1 MSTLSRTYS
10 TFVVPAPRAPG
21 APNGSLKHDHRQD
34 HPTLLY
40 IDENHTQFN
49 TPNGPVPVPQPLQLG
64 SLEWKQAQLTQKK
77 IEAAANDEELTPAQ
91 LKRAKKGIEKA
102 ARSYN
107 DKRLAEE
114 KLAEELAQAKRLRK
128 QNRKDAKKL
137 RAQLAKQEKTAE
149 KQAALDQEAET
160 LYEQCKT
167 LNLPLLVSPSATT
180 ECVIEMCQHALTEY
194 MNRPLT
200 KEELELREKTA
211 EKQKANIYA
220 DARATEVFRNAQTH
234 LVTADQCVDGEEVT
248 FSMKKKKNKKKQV
261 SKNSPPPKVSYTPEV
276 TIDWGEEPLVGA
288 KVLTKKQQ
296 REIAYNNCNP
306 ANSA

>member
-1 MSTLSRTYS
+1 MSATLSRT
-10 TFVVPAPRAPG
+10 A
-21 APNGSLKHDHRQD
+21 SLY
-34 HPTLLY
+34 T
-40 IDENHTQFN
+40 DENHTHFN
-49 TPNGPVPVPQPLQLG
+49 TLEGVVQVPQPLQLG
-64 SLEWKQAQLTQKK
+64 SVEWKQAQLTQKQ

-91 LKRAKKGIEKA
+91 LKRIKKGIEKA

-114 KLAEELAQAKRLRK
+114 KLAEERAQAERLRK
-128 QNRKDAKKL
+128 KRRKDAKKL

-167 LNLPLLVSPSATT
+167 LRLDVLVSPSVTS
-180 ECVIEMCQHALTEY
+180 ECVIEMCQEALIEY

-200 KEELELREKTA
+200 KEEFQLREDTEA
-211 EKQKANIYA
+211 KQKKNICA
-220 DARATEVFRNAQTH
+220 DARACEIFRDSQTH
-234 LVTADQCVDGEEVT
+234 HVATDQRVYGEEVT

-261 SKNSPPPKVSYTPEV
+261 TQNSPPPKVSYTPEA
-276 TIDWGEEPLVGA
+276 TIDWGDQPVVGA

>member
-1 MSTLSRTYS
+1 MSVTLART
-10 TFVVPAPRAPG
+10 A
-21 APNGSLKHDHRQD
+21 SLY
-34 HPTLLY
+34 T
-40 IDENHTQFN
+40 DENHTHFN
-49 TPNGPVPVPQPLQLG
+49 TLEGVVQVPQPLQLG
-64 SLEWKQAQLTQKK
+64 SVEWKQAQLTQKQ

-91 LKRAKKGIEKA
+91 LKRIKKGIEKA

-114 KLAEELAQAKRLRK
+114 KLAEERAQAERLRK
-128 QNRKDAKKL
+128 QGRKDAKKL

-167 LNLPLLVSPSATT
+167 LCLDVLVSPSVTS
-180 ECVIEMCQHALTEY
+180 ECVIEICQNALTEY

-200 KEELELREKTA
+200 KEEFQLREDTEA
-211 EKQKANIYA
+211 KQKENICA
-220 DARATEVFRNAQTH
+220 DARACEIFRDSQTH
-234 LVTADQCVDGEEVT
+234 HVATDQRVEGEEVT

-261 SKNSPPPKVSYTPEV
+261 TQNSPPPKVSYTPEA
-276 TIDWGEEPLVGA
+276 TIDWGDEPVVGA

>member
-102 ARSYN
+102 AKSYN
-107 DKRLAEE
+107 DKQLAEE
-114 KLAEELAQAKRLRK
+114 KLAEETRQKDIIRK
-128 QNRKDAKKL
+128 QIRKDKKK
-137 RAQLAKQEKTAE
+137 AMMKEAKQNKAQK
-149 KQAALDQEAET
+149 KQAALHQEAIQ
-160 LYEQCKT
+160 LVEQCEK
-167 LNLPLLVSPSATT
+167 LGIKPLISPSATV
-180 ECVIEMCQHALTEY
+180 ECAIERCQEAILKY
-194 MNRPLT
+194 MNTPPT
-200 KEELELREKTA
+200 DEEIKKRDEIA
-211 EKQKANIYA
+211 AKQKANISA
-220 DARATEVFRNAQTH
+220 DLRASEVFRDVKTH
-234 LVTADQCVDGEEVT
+234 IISADQQVEGEDP
-248 FSMKKKKNKKKQV
+248 FLPKKKKKKNKNKPSSKSQV
-261 SKNSPPPKVSYTPEV
+261 PASEPEV
-276 TIDWGEEPLVGA
+276 NIDWGAEVEMGVPL
-288 KVLTKKQQ
+288 TRKQ
-296 REIAYNNCNP
+296 RSRIAAANLA